1 MDCSD
6 KTRRTLG
13 EALQTAKLSDEAMAF
28 VNGAAGNSPAP
39 KTIGGIIE
47 PRTGPASK
55 SNSVPHEPPVTASV
69 SSIGTVST
77 TFRLPAELSAQLL
90 TEWSFTFEFSFDR
103 NTQQLC
109 GKFGGQAKRGGHGAD
124 T

>member
-1 MDCSD
+1 MDCWD

-28 VNGAAGNSPAP
+28 VNGAAGNSPAS

-90 TEWSFTFEFSFDR
+90 RVSVERKLKRERPFSQQDILAVALAQWLQR
-103 NTQQLC
+103 NS
-109 GKFGGQAKRGGHGAD
+109 
-124 T
+124 

>member
-28 VNGAAGNSPAP
+28 VNGAAGNSSSP
-39 KTIGGIIE
+39 KSIGHNIE
-47 PRTGPASK
+47 PRTGVAPK
-55 SNSVPHEPPVTASV
+55 SNDVPREPPTTVPV
-69 SSIGTVST
+69 SNAGTVST

-90 TEWSFTFEFSFDR
+90 RVSVERKLKRERPFSQQDIMAEALAQWLER
-103 NTQQLC
+103 N
-109 GKFGGQAKRGGHGAD
+109 F
-124 T
+124 